1 MHSRCTFDRDEPPRR
16 LNQFSRP
23 PWRLRSFTIQND
35 SRENDRTYLSDS
47 YIIYLN
53 LSATIDLHDSLCHL
67 SPVENHSIATIFL
80 RFDRFVS
87 SCLFRYFFP
96 FFHQSIVADAAASN
110 TRNAR
115 VILDIIRALPERTSP
130 LLRNHDACTGFLW
143 FQYASRRR
151 WRRRKRRRDEMDVD
165 LAWYVRSPIRYYAC
179 VIPLGAFFQ

>member
-1 MHSRCTFDRDEPPRR
+1 MYSRCTFDCDEPARR
-16 LNQFSRP
+16 LNQFSRS

-35 SRENDRTYLSDS
+35 SRENDRTCLSDS

-96 FFHQSIVADAAASN
+96 FFHQSIISDAAASN

-115 VILDIIRALPERTSP
+115 VILDIIRALPERTRVLCCEITTRALAFYDFNTP
-130 LLRNHDACTGFLW
+130 RGVDEEEE
-143 FQYASRRR
+143 REEEMR
-151 WRRRKRRRDEMDVD
+151 WT
-165 LAWYVRSPIRYYAC
+165 
-179 VIPLGAFFQ
+179 